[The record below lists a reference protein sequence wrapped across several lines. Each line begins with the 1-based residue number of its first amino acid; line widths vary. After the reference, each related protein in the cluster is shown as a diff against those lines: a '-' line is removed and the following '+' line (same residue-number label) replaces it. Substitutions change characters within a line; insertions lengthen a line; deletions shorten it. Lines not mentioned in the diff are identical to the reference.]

1 MNQIAGIVNEFANNV
16 QLPTYFM
23 LIPNSIYIN
32 KDKLPSNVETP
43 NQREIID
50 DFYSKL
56 TEKVTTIQT
65 TDLLME
71 NKNQYIYFK
80 TDHHQTS
87 LGAYLAYTVFAAQRG
102 EKPVD
107 IRTLDKITASE
118 EFLGTFDSKAQIYNQ
133 ENDIIDI
140 YLNEK
145 NIDLKQVQYDNETT
159 TSIFNEEYLT
169 KKDKYSFFLN
179 GNNAKVVAQTNNAN
193 GKKILIIKDSYAH
206 IMAQFLCQDYEEL
219 HFIDPRYYKVSMTD
233 YAKEN
238 EITEVL
244 FLYNVSNL
252 VDDLGLL
259 TLK

>member
-1 MNQIAGIVNEFANNV
+1 
-16 QLPTYFM
+16 M

-32 KDKLPSNVETP
+32 QDKLPNNVETP

-50 DFYSKL
+50 DFYNQL
-56 TEKVTTIQT
+56 TEKITPIQT
-65 TDLLME
+65 TDLLMA
-71 NKNQYIYFK
+71 NKNEYIYFK

-87 LGAYLAYTVFAAQRG
+87 LGAYLAYTAFTAQKG
-102 EKPVD
+102 ESSVD
-107 IRTLDKITASE
+107 IRDLEKIIVSQ

-133 ENDIIDI
+133 ETDVIDI
-140 YLNEK
+140 FLNEN
-145 NIDLKQVQYDNETT
+145 NIDLKEVRYDNETT
-159 TSIFNEEYLT
+159 KSLFNEEYLT
-169 KKDKYSFFLN
+169 KKDKYSYFLN
-179 GNNAKVVAQTNNAN
+179 GNNAKVVAKTNIEN
-193 GKKILIIKDSYAH
+193 GKKVLIIKDSYAH

-238 EITEVL
+238 GITEVL